1 MQKFGVKNGPV
12 DRRRLSDQ
20 DKQAYNQSGAYGE
33 RAQAVGRT
41 RAFRGRRA
49 YDAKRPIASTP
60 QTPGTGAFNSY
71 GEGIQQERN
80 REIGVNKRKSESFR
94 PEMDNVYK
102 DIYS

>member
-20 DKQAYNQSGAYGE
+20 DKSDYNGSGAYSE

-41 RAFRGRRA
+41 RAYRGMRA
-49 YDAKRPIASTP
+49 YEAKRPQASTP
-60 QTPGTGAFNSY
+60 QTPGTGGMGVGLGAQ
-71 GEGIQQERN
+71 IERN
-80 REIGVNKRKSESFR
+80 REIGSNKRKSEGFR
-94 PEMDNVYK
+94 PQLDNVYK

>member
-1 MQKFGVKNGPV
+1 VQKFGIRNGPV

-20 DKQAYNQSGAYGE
+20 DKQAYNSSGAYGE

-41 RAFRGRRA
+41 RAYRGQAA
-49 YDAKRPIASTP
+49 YESNRPKAATENA
-60 QTPGTGAFNSY
+60 PGSGAFNPD

-80 REIGVNKRKSESFR
+80 REIGINKRKSEGFR
-94 PEMDNVYK
+94 PQMDNDFK

>member
-20 DKQAYNQSGAYGE
+20 DKSDYNGSGAYGE

-41 RAFRGRRA
+41 RAYRGQRA
-49 YDAKRPIASTP
+49 YQAKRPQASTP
-60 QTPGTGAFNSY
+60 QTPGTGGMGVGLGAQ
-71 GEGIQQERN
+71 IERN
-80 REIGVNKRKSESFR
+80 REIGANKRKSEGFR
-94 PEMDNVYK
+94 PQLDNVYK

>member
-20 DKQAYNQSGAYGE
+20 DKDAYNSSGAYGE

-49 YDAKRPIASTP
+49 YDAKRPVASTA
-60 QTPGTGAFNSY
+60 QTPGTGAFNPN
-71 GEGIQQERN
+71 GEGIQQSRN
-80 REIGVNKRKSESFR
+80 REVGFNKRKSESFR
-94 PEMDNVYK
+94 PDMDNVYE

>member
-20 DKQAYNQSGAYGE
+20 DKQAYNSSGAYGE
-33 RAQAVGRT
+33 RAKAVSRT

-49 YDAKRPIASTP
+49 YDANRPIAATEN
-60 QTPGTGAFNSY
+60 TPGTGAYNPD
-71 GEGIQQERN
+71 GESIQQSRN
-80 REIGVNKRKSESFR
+80 REIGINKRKSESFR
-94 PEMDNVYK
+94 PEMDNVYE

>member
-20 DKQAYNQSGAYGE
+20 DKEAYNSSGAYGE

-41 RAFRGRRA
+41 RAYRGRRA

-60 QTPGTGAFNSY
+60 QTPGTGGLGVGLGA
-71 GEGIQQERN
+71 QQSRN
-80 REIGVNKRKSESFR
+80 REIGANKRKSESFR
-94 PEMDNVYK
+94 PDMDNVYE

>member
-20 DKQAYNQSGAYGE
+20 DKEAYNSSGAYGE

-41 RAFRGRRA
+41 RAYRGRRA

-60 QTPGTGAFNSY
+60 QTPGTGGLGVGLGA
-71 GEGIQQERN
+71 QQSRN

-94 PEMDNVYK
+94 PDMDNVYE

>member
-20 DKQAYNQSGAYGE
+20 DKSDYNGSGAYSE

-41 RAFRGRRA
+41 RAYRGMRA
-49 YDAKRPIASTP
+49 YEAKRPQASTP
-60 QTPGTGAFNSY
+60 QTPGTGGMGVGLGAQ
-71 GEGIQQERN
+71 IERN
-80 REIGVNKRKSESFR
+80 REIGANKRKSEGFR
-94 PEMDNVYK
+94 PQLDNVYK

>member
-20 DKQAYNQSGAYGE
+20 DKQAYNSSGAYGE

-41 RAFRGRRA
+41 RAYRGDRA
-49 YDAKRPIASTP
+49 YQAKRPQAATP
-60 QTPGTGAFNSY
+60 QTPGTGGMGVGLGAQ
-71 GEGIQQERN
+71 IERN
-80 REIGVNKRKSESFR
+80 REIGTNKRKSESFR
-94 PEMDNVYK
+94 PDMDNVYK

>member
-1 MQKFGVKNGPV
+1 VQKFGVKNGPV

-20 DKQAYNQSGAYGE
+20 DKSDYNGSGAYSE

-49 YDAKRPIASTP
+49 YDAKRPIASTENA
-60 QTPGTGAFNSY
+60 PGTG
-71 GEGIQQERN
+71 GIGVGLGAQIERN
-80 REIGVNKRKSESFR
+80 REIGANKRKSEGFR
-94 PEMDNVYK
+94 PDMDNIYK

>member
-20 DKQAYNQSGAYGE
+20 DKSDYNGSGAYGE

-41 RAFRGRRA
+41 RAYRGMRA
-49 YDAKRPIASTP
+49 YEAKRPQASTP
-60 QTPGTGAFNSY
+60 QTPGTGGMGVGLGAQ
-71 GEGIQQERN
+71 IERN
-80 REIGVNKRKSESFR
+80 REIGANKRKSEGFR
-94 PEMDNVYK
+94 PQLDNVYK

>member
-20 DKQAYNQSGAYGE
+20 DKSDYNGSGAYSE

-49 YDAKRPIASTP
+49 YDSKRPIAATENA
-60 QTPGTGAFNSY
+60 PGTG
-71 GEGIQQERN
+71 GIGVGLGAQIERN
-80 REIGVNKRKSESFR
+80 REIGANKRKSEGFR
-94 PEMDNVYK
+94 PDMDNIYK

>member
-1 MQKFGVKNGPV
+1 VQKFGVRNGPV

-20 DKQAYNQSGAYGE
+20 DKEAYNSSGAYGE

-60 QTPGTGAFNSY
+60 QTPGTGGLGVGLGA
-71 GEGIQQERN
+71 QQSRN
-80 REIGVNKRKSESFR
+80 REIGDNKRKSESFR
-94 PEMDNVYK
+94 PEMENVYE
-102 DIYS
+102 DLYS

>member
-1 MQKFGVKNGPV
+1 MQKFGVRNGPV

-20 DKQAYNQSGAYGE
+20 DKSDYNGSGAYGE

-41 RAFRGRRA
+41 RAYRGMRA
-49 YDAKRPIASTP
+49 YQANRPQASTTE
-60 QTPGTGAFNSY
+60 TPGTGGMGVGLGAQ
-71 GEGIQQERN
+71 IERN
-80 REIGVNKRKSESFR
+80 REIGTNKRKSESFR

>member
-1 MQKFGVKNGPV
+1 MQKFGVRNGPV

-20 DKQAYNQSGAYGE
+20 DKSDYNGSGAYGE

-41 RAFRGRRA
+41 RAYRGMRA
-49 YDAKRPIASTP
+49 YQANRPQASTP
-60 QTPGTGAFNSY
+60 QTPGSGAFNKY

-80 REIGVNKRKSESFR
+80 REIGINKRKSEGFR

>member
-1 MQKFGVKNGPV
+1 VQKFGVKNGPV

-20 DKQAYNQSGAYGE
+20 DKQAYNSSGAYGE

-60 QTPGTGAFNSY
+60 QTPGTGGMGVGLGAQ
-71 GEGIQQERN
+71 IERN
-80 REIGVNKRKSESFR
+80 REIGTNKRKSESFR
-94 PEMDNVYK
+94 PDMDNVYE

>member
-41 RAFRGRRA
+41 RAFRGQRA
-49 YDAKRPIASTP
+49 YDAKRPIAATENA
-60 QTPGTGAFNSY
+60 PGSGAFNPD
-71 GEGIQQERN
+71 GKGIQQERN
-80 REIGVNKRKSESFR
+80 REIGINKRKSESFR
-94 PEMDNVYK
+94 PDMDNVYK